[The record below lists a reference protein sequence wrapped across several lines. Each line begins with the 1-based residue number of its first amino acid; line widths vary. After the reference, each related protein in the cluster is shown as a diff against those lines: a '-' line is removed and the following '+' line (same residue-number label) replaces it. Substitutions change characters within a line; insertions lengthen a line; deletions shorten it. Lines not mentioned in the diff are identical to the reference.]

1 MRAAIVGAVS
11 ALIVVWAVMGCTKA
25 QGGAVVTGGIDVALC
40 VLNHSTE
47 PPATIA
53 AECGVAAVE
62 DVVKILDA
70 HRAAAIR
77 EAR

>member
-1 MRAAIVGAVS
+1 MRETIVGTVS
-11 ALIVVWAVMGCTKA
+11 ALLVAWAVMACTKA
-25 QGGAVVTGGIDVALC
+25 QGGAVVAGGIDVALC

-53 AECGVAAVE
+53 VTCGVGAVE